1 MSSRI
6 IVTGKN
12 RDFSVFGMPA
22 TPGGARGRAEGSSA
36 PSRQELPAHSG
47 VQPASGPLAEL
58 MGTQTAD
65 TYTPPTTTPE
75 AAPAVSGTRLAVC
88 PDCMGAGYDFDF
100 YNCPLEHITKKQK
113 VTCGYC
119 HGECA
124 IEVPL

>member
-1 MSSRI
+1 MTSRI

-36 PSRQELPAHSG
+36 PSRLELPAHSG
-47 VQPASGPLAEL
+47 VQPDSEATAEPSCFFL
-58 MGTQTAD
+58 PQ
-65 TYTPPTTTPE
+65 PE

-88 PDCMGAGYDFDF
+88 PDCMGAGYDYDF
-100 YNCPLEHITKKQK
+100 YICPLAQITKKQK
-113 VTCGYC
+113 VTCGLC

-124 IEVPL
+124 VEVSL